1 MPGIAWLG
9 TDVEAFPP
17 IECALTDP
25 PGLLAAGGDLSP
37 ERLLAAYRRGI
48 FPWYEEPRQ
57 PILWWSPDPRAVL
70 FPAEMC
76 VSASLRRTLR
86 RRVYTVSVDRCF
98 TRVIDSCAAPRA
110 GASGTWIGSS
120 MRDAYCELHRR
131 GHAHSFETWREK
143 ELVGGLYGIAIGR
156 VFFGESM
163 FSRADDASKVA
174 LVRLAAQLRA
184 WGFTLIDCQQDTP
197 HLRRLGARS
206 IARAR
211 FRDILDANVD
221 TMGREGTWRPDWE
234 DHGEPWVIR

>member
-1 MPGIAWLG
+1 MSGIVWLG
-9 TDVEAFPP
+9 ADVEAFPP
-17 IECALTDP
+17 LECALTDP

-48 FPWYEEPRQ
+48 FPWYEEPQ
-57 PILWWSPDPRAVL
+57 PILWWSPDPRTVL
-70 FPAEMC
+70 IPAELH

-98 TRVIDSCAAPRA
+98 ARVIDNCAAPRR
-110 GASGTWIGSS
+110 GASGTWIGSA
-120 MRDAYCELHRR
+120 MRAAYCELHRR
-131 GHAHSFETWREK
+131 GHAHSFEAWRDG

-156 VFFGESM
+156 IFFGESM

-174 LVRLAAQLRA
+174 LAHLATQLRA
-184 WGFTLIDCQQDTP
+184 WKFTLIDCQQDTP

-206 IARAR
+206 IARPR
-211 FRDILDANVD
+211 FRDILAANVD
-221 TMGREGTWRPDWE
+221 ATGRTGAWRLDWE